1 MVLNPVTQAE
11 RVTKFK
17 PWQNWVKNI
26 LLGMLICSVMFLVEK
41 SMLRHIAVCY
51 HRTQFKM
58 KIKETNRVMNLL
70 GSLYHASCS
79 IFPVFCQEFHDDD
92 AIISDSI
99 RNVVPEDKRNTP
111 LRFLQTVGQ
120 LDEAPAW
127 GVVDDFL
134 GRRSYGSNAA
144 RSAVIQ
150 ALERK
155 DSAEALARRV
165 WMSFVVEGRHALYLE
180 DIAEVLASDPAEAQ
194 ECFGMLDRDD
204 NGEIGLDEMI
214 LTFVEFGRARTSLD
228 QSIHDIDAAV
238 QVLDSILIVVAL
250 IIGALISGKSIN
262 TLNIFFLTAQRSSSR
277 IPPPP

>member
-1 MVLNPVTQAE
+1 
-11 RVTKFK
+11 
-17 PWQNWVKNI
+17 
-26 LLGMLICSVMFLVEK
+26 
-41 SMLRHIAVCY
+41 
-51 HRTQFKM
+51 
-58 KIKETNRVMNLL
+58 
-70 GSLYHASCS
+70 
-79 IFPVFCQEFHDDD
+79 
-92 AIISDSI
+92 
-99 RNVVPEDKRNTP
+99 
-111 LRFLQTVGQ
+111 
-120 LDEAPAW
+120 
-127 GVVDDFL
+127 
-134 GRRSYGSNAA
+134 
-144 RSAVIQ
+144 
-150 ALERK
+150 
-155 DSAEALARRV
+155 
-165 WMSFVVEGRHALYLE
+165 MSFVVEGRHALYLE